1 MPSINPNSDR
11 SFLDTVDINNETNFP
26 LFLKKI
32 KFEPFRHISFLEIDF
47 IHPISIITGTNR
59 IGKTTIL
66 MAIACSHVNFQKKNP
81 RNGNIERQTWSSLM
95 KFTSHDIQTTDW
107 SYWITYKRGNRID
120 PPKRGQ
126 RKHLTKKWNG
136 IGKKESQFTRDVV
149 FIEIDRVLPLRNFN
163 NIIFTKSKDSLTSAL
178 SNVTRIEELI
188 SYIFEENFQLFVIKE
203 YLDKV
208 VLKFQNTNSYSS
220 FNSASG
226 EDVIA
231 RMIIDIV
238 EAPRNSLI
246 VIDELEVGLHPKIQR
261 RLVDVINHIARNDNK
276 QFIITTHSPTLLS
289 TFSEASRIFIER
301 KNDGSLKSISRISVN
316 AALSKMDSK
325 SYPLID
331 LYCEDDVAKKII
343 SKAIDDLQTNSEL
356 RNLSDLINVIESGSA
371 NKTFENFKVHQRT
384 YHSKKVKTGVC
395 CILDGDMRTKKN
407 NSNQLLYPAED
418 ELLFIFSNE
427 APERFLVRSYL
438 QNNPNVNLEYHVNN
452 SNSHCLFEKMIELS
466 LSLDKDNGFELCW
479 NSFIGFPRGLDSFAE
494 LKEFLKRMC
503 VKYSPDL

>member
-1 MPSINPNSDR
+1 MPNINPNSDR
-11 SFLDTVDINNETNFP
+11 SFLDAVDINDAQRFP

-32 KFEPFRHISFLEIDF
+32 QFEPFRHISSLDIEF

-66 MAIACSHVNFQKKNP
+66 MAIACSHLNFQKKNP
-81 RNGNIERQTWSSLM
+81 RNGNLERQTWSSLM
-95 KFTSHDIQTTDW
+95 KFTAQDIQTTDW
-107 SYWITYKRGNRID
+107 TYWITYKRGNRID

-136 IGKKESQFTRDVV
+136 IGKKESQFTRDVI
-149 FIEIDRVLPLRNFN
+149 FIEIDRVLPIRNFN
-163 NIIFTKSKDSLTSAL
+163 NIIFTKSKNSPVSNL
-178 SNVTRIEELI
+178 SNVARVEELI
-188 SYIFEENFQLFVIKE
+188 SYVFEEDFHLFVIKE

-226 EDVIA
+226 EDVVA
-231 RMIIDIV
+231 RLIIDIV

-261 RLVDVINHIARNDNK
+261 RLVDVINHVARNDNK

-289 TFSEASRIFIER
+289 TFSEASRIFIEQ
-301 KNDGSLKSISRISVN
+301 KNDGSLKSINRISVN
-316 AALSKMDSK
+316 AAFSKMDSK

-331 LYCEDDVAKKII
+331 LYCEDDIAKKII
-343 SKAIDDLQTNSEL
+343 LKAIDDLQSTNEL
-356 RNLSDLINVIESGSA
+356 KNLSDLINVIESGSA
-371 NKTFENFKVHQRT
+371 DKTYENFKIHQRT
-384 YHSKKVKTGVC
+384 YNFKKIKTGVC
-395 CILDGDMRTKKN
+395 CILDGDMRTKRGN
-407 NSNQLLYPAED
+407 NGLLYPPEE

-438 QNNPNVNLEYHVNN
+438 QNNPNVNLEYHANH
-452 SNSHCLFEKMIELS
+452 SNPHCLFEKMVELS
-466 LSLDKDNGFELCW
+466 LSLNKGNAFDLCW
-479 NSFIGFPRGLDSFAE
+479 SNFIALPAGQASMLE
-494 LKEFLKRMC
+494 LKDFLKRMC

>member
-1 MPSINPNSDR
+1 
-11 SFLDTVDINNETNFP
+11 
-26 LFLKKI
+26 
-32 KFEPFRHISFLEIDF
+32 
-47 IHPISIITGTNR
+47 
-59 IGKTTIL
+59 
-66 MAIACSHVNFQKKNP
+66 MAIACSHLNFQKKNP
-81 RNGNIERQTWSSLM
+81 SNGNFERQTWSNLM

-107 SYWITYKRGNRID
+107 SYWITYKRGSRID

-163 NIIFTKSKDSLTSAL
+163 NIIFTKSKDSSTSNL
-178 SNVTRIEELI
+178 SNVTRIEELV
-188 SYIFEENFQLFVIKE
+188 SYVFEEDFHLFIIKE

-231 RMIIDIV
+231 RLIIDIV

-301 KNDGSLKSISRISVN
+301 KNDGSLKSINRISVN
-316 AALSKMDSK
+316 AAFSKMDSK

-331 LYCEDDVAKKII
+331 LFCEDDVAKKII
-343 SKAIDDLQTNSEL
+343 LKAIHDLQVNDEL
-356 RNLSDLINVIESGSA
+356 KNISDLINVIESGSA
-371 NKTFENFKVHQRT
+371 DKTYENFKAHQRT
-384 YHSKKVKTGVC
+384 YNFKKVKTGVC
-395 CILDGDMRTKKN
+395 CILDGDMKAKRGN
-407 NSNQLLYPAED
+407 NGFLYPIED

-427 APERFLVRSYL
+427 APERFLVKSYL
-438 QNNPNVNLEYHVNN
+438 QDNPNVNLEYHANH
-452 SNSHCLFEKMIELS
+452 SNPHCLFDKMVELTIC
-466 LSLDKDNGFELCW
+466 LDKNSAFELCW
-479 NSFIGFPRGLDSFAE
+479 NNFISKPCGQTSILE
-494 LKEFLKRMC
+494 LKNFLKRMC
-503 VKYSPDL
+503 LKYSPDL

>member
-1 MPSINPNSDR
+1 MPNINPNSDR
-11 SFLDTVDINNETNFP
+11 NFLDSVDINDAQIFP

-32 KFEPFRHISFLEIDF
+32 KFEPFRHISLLEIEF

-66 MAIACSHVNFQKKNP
+66 MAIACSHINFQKKNP
-81 RNGNIERQTWSSLM
+81 RNGKLERQTWSSLM
-95 KFTSHDIQTTDW
+95 KFTTQDIQTIDW
-107 SYWITYKRGNRID
+107 TYWITYKRGNRID
-120 PPKRGQ
+120 LPKRGQ
-126 RKHLTKKWNG
+126 RKHLSKKWNG
-136 IGKKESQFTRDVV
+136 IGKKESQFIRDVV

-163 NIIFTKSKDSLTSAL
+163 NIIFTKSKNSAISNL
-178 SNVTRIEELI
+178 SNVTKVEELI
-188 SYIFEENFQLFVIKE
+188 SYIFEENFHLFVIKE

-226 EDVIA
+226 EDVVT
-231 RMIIDIV
+231 RLIIDIV

-301 KNDGSLKSISRISVN
+301 KNDGSLKSINKISVN
-316 AALSKMDSK
+316 AAFSKMDSK

-331 LYCEDDVAKKII
+331 LFCEDDIAKKII
-343 SKAIDDLQTNSEL
+343 FKAIDDLQVNDGL
-356 RNLSDLINVIESGSA
+356 KNLSDLINVIESGSA
-371 NKTFENFKVHQRT
+371 DKTHTNYKAHQRT
-384 YHSKKVKTGVC
+384 YESKKVKTGAC
-395 CILDGDMRTKKN
+395 CILDGDMRDKR
-407 NSNQLLYPAED
+407 SNAGLLYPVED

-438 QNNPNVNLEYHVNN
+438 QNNQNVNLDYHANN
-452 SNSHCLFEKMIELS
+452 SNPHCLFLKMVELS
-466 LSLDKDNGFELCW
+466 LCLDRDNAFELCW
-479 NSFIGFPRGLDSFAE
+479 NNFIALPSGQTSMIE
-494 LKEFLKRMC
+494 LKNFLKRMC
-503 VKYSPDL
+503 IKYSPDL